1 MNWRPV
7 FAKQKYLTQTVVELA
22 ESLSMELQ
30 VCQLETLRDKRQ
42 SKINKTKLKAGF
54 WYFLV
59 KLRIEN
65 FVYKMIH
72 TISWCRI
79 VSQCFEILSQTK
91 TKSCSRNVY
100 WFHFHNWYAV
110 LCQYWELFSWSMKIT
125 ENQILTGLKV
135 KHITV
140 LLHFSSTHV
149 LTPAAQIIILIVLT
163 LMWGI
168 EEGVAAV
175 LTKRGVG
182 QGGAGCPRSITT
194 GCWSPARGW
203 LRQLDFGNMMIF
215 FRRKRVTCKTHTW

>member
-7 FAKQKYLTQTVVELA
+7 FAKQKYLTQTVELA

-91 TKSCSRNVY
+91 TKSCSRNVSSTENR
-100 WFHFHNWYAV
+100 FPV
-110 LCQYWELFSWSMKIT
+110 LAPISWQEFRC
-125 ENQILTGLKV
+125 ENQI
-135 KHITV
+135 IWI
-140 LLHFSSTHV
+140 LLNTNLCIWNHTSFRLLLFSETSVSFPFHN
-149 LTPAAQIIILIVLT
+149 
-163 LMWGI
+163 
-168 EEGVAAV
+168 
-175 LTKRGVG
+175 
-182 QGGAGCPRSITT
+182 
-194 GCWSPARGW
+194 
-203 LRQLDFGNMMIF
+203 QL
-215 FRRKRVTCKTHTW
+215 H